1 MANPFEK
8 YLGKEDRLQS
18 QIIKYLDY
26 QHRDIIYTHPNNEG
40 KRTAYERFKLKIL
53 GVKAG
58 VPDLLIFNPNNS
70 YNGLAI
76 ELKIKYNKPTASQVK
91 WLEDL
96 KLCGWYC
103 TIGKDFDSVKELINK
118 YKKNEL

>member
-8 YLGKEDRLQS
+8 YLGKEDKLQS
-18 QIIKYLDY
+18 SIIKYLDY
-26 QHRDIIYTHPNNEG
+26 KHKDIIYTHPSNEG

-58 VPDLLIFNPNNS
+58 VPDLLIFNPNKN

-76 ELKIKYNKPTASQVK
+76 ELKIKYNKATPSQIK
-91 WLEDL
+91 WLQDL
-96 KLCGWYC
+96 ELCGWFC
-103 TIGKDFDSVKELINK
+103 TIGRDFDSVVELINK
-118 YKKNEL
+118 YKNNEL